1 MTSIPLS
8 TICSR
13 TDVWLLPLRGKHRG
27 KVTEDVTNEEGGNRR
42 QESNWTKKVWSLG
55 KRPHGHCLLST
66 DQRRSTVRSFFIMS
80 ALFHQRRKNVADI
93 FNEQLIKVTISF
105 RVEVFATLSR
115 KKTPE
120 RHFVLCM
127 CRAAELQNS
136 HELRTKAESFKFS
149 FY

>member
-1 MTSIPLS
+1 M
-8 TICSR
+8 
-13 TDVWLLPLRGKHRG
+13 
-27 KVTEDVTNEEGGNRR
+27 
-42 QESNWTKKVWSLG
+42 
-55 KRPHGHCLLST
+55 
-66 DQRRSTVRSFFIMS
+66 
-80 ALFHQRRKNVADI
+80 ADI

-115 KKTPE
+115 KNPPE